1 MKNVRQLL
9 IEYGARIDQLEKDQR
24 YTTEKLTKL
33 HEKLNEKVGKTGNT
47 MPPTPRPS
55 KLRALDI
62 GQEPGG

>member
-9 IEYGARIDQLEKDQR
+9 TEYGARIDQLEKDQR
-24 YTTEKLTKL
+24 YTNKKLEELQKKL
-33 HEKLNEKVGKTGNT
+33 DEKVGKGGNT